1 MLTESAEQE
10 TSMAMLPSGVT
21 IPMSTAS
28 TPKSGGRLNMA
39 ILIAE
44 IYEQDEQT

>member
-10 TSMAMLPSGVT
+10 ISMAMLPSGVT

-28 TPKSGGRLNMA
+28 IPKSGGV
-39 ILIAE
+39 E
-44 IYEQDEQT
+44 